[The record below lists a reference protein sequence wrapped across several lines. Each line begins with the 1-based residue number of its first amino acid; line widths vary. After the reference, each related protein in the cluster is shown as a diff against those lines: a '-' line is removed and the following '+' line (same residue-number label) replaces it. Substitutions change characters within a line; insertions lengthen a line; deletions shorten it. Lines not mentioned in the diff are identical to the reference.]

1 MLTSMSTL
9 SIDVVPDGFEPGP
22 GCTKCKS
29 STRLV
34 GIEPHPTKAHTD
46 VRTYQCR
53 SCERLQAVVVPLTV

>member
-1 MLTSMSTL
+1 MSTL
-9 SIDVVPDGFEPGP
+9 SIDLVLDGEAGPDCARCRG
-22 GCTKCKS
+22 

-53 SCERLQAVVVPLTV
+53 ACEHLQAVVVPLTA